1 MNNQTKP
8 VRDGAL
14 SAPDQTETARELI
27 DEALASWNGQSI
39 ATALARVI
47 AASFHAG
54 PDTALGRFAGSGEL
68 DVDQALIELRG
79 TSTSRINW
87 LWRGAL
93 AGYLDGQRGTTN
105 D

>member
-8 VRDGAL
+8 IRDGAL

-27 DEALASWNGQSI
+27 DEALASWNGKPV

-47 AASFHAG
+47 AAASHAG
-54 PDTALGRFAGSGEL
+54 ADTALGRFAGCGEL
-68 DVDQALIELRG
+68 DASQALIELRA
-79 TSTSRINW
+79 TPRDEMHW
-87 LWRGAL
+87 LWRGTL
-93 AGYLDGQRGTTN
+93 AGYLDQQQGSAN

>member
-1 MNNQTKP
+1 MNHQTKP
-8 VRDGAL
+8 IRDGAL

-27 DEALASWNGQSI
+27 DEALASWNGKPV

-47 AASFHAG
+47 AASVHAG
-54 PDTALGRFAGSGEL
+54 SDTALARFAGSGEL
-68 DVDQALIELRG
+68 DVDQAIIELRG
-79 TSTSRINW
+79 TSTSRMHW